1 VLRDQTLG
9 LLDSFGLTAEAA
21 LDEQQLIDPAAIDAL
36 IEASGIKSTDTV
48 LEIGPGTGN
57 ITTGLAGRASK
68 VITIEKNQKFIPLL
82 KERFSNVAIVEVVLG
97 DALTIYL
104 PIFDVLVSNPPYAIT
119 EALIHRLERLKFRA
133 ASLVVP
139 STLARALMAR
149 RGEPGYTKL
158 TLETR
163 LFNDVE
169 VVSEVKPESY
179 HPEPKTATSI
189 IVLRPKVE
197 LKPFEVVMR
206 AVLRQSDKKMGN
218 ALREAMISASSMG
231 FPSTK
236 KAAKEAVDEL
246 GLGDEIR
253 EERVARLS
261 LEAISLVYE
270 RLEGRTVRQ
279 DAA

>member
-1 VLRDQTLG
+1 MLRDQTLK
-9 LLDSFGLTAEAA
+9 LLDRFGLTAEAA

-36 IEASGIKSTDTV
+36 IEASGIKPTDTA
-48 LEIGPGTGN
+48 LEIGPGAGN

-68 VITIEKNQKFIPLL
+68 VIAVEKNQKFIPLL
-82 KERFSNVAIVEVVLG
+82 RERFSNVANVEVVLG

-104 PIFDVLVSNPPYAIT
+104 PVFDVLVSNPPYAIT

-139 STLARALMAR
+139 STLAKALMAN

-189 IVLRPKVE
+189 VVLRPKVE
-197 LKPFEVVMR
+197 TKPFEAVMR
-206 AVLRQSDKKMGN
+206 TALRQGDKKMGN

-236 KAAKEAVDEL
+236 KAAKEAVEEL
-246 GLGDEIR
+246 GLGVGIL
-253 EERVARLS
+253 EEMVARLS
-261 LEAISLVYE
+261 LEDISLAYE
-270 RLEGRTVRQ
+270 RLESHP
-279 DAA
+279 A